1 MRRIGFFGGTFDP
14 PHPGHINAALAACN
28 ALGLERL
35 LLIPTYIPPHKTR
48 DGNGATAAQRLEMT
62 AIAAASDPR
71 LIPDSREIER
81 GGRSYT
87 YDTVTSLAGEYPGC
101 ELWMVCG
108 SDMLR
113 TLENWYRAEDFL
125 KIIKVAAA
133 PRAEGELED
142 MRRIAADL
150 WEKFGCEVRVLDIEP
165 IEVSSTGIR
174 RGEKLPAFGEIAE
187 YIQKHRLYI
196 GK

>member
-14 PHPGHINAALAACN
+14 PHKGHINAAVAACDI
-28 ALGLERL
+28 LGLERL

-62 AIAAASDPR
+62 TIAAKADPR
-71 LIPDSREIER
+71 FLPDAREIER
-81 GGRSYT
+81 GGNSYT
-87 YDTVTSLAGEYPGC
+87 YDTVMSLKAEFPQS

-108 SDMLR
+108 SDMLA
-113 TLENWYRAEDFL
+113 TLGKWYRAEDFL
-125 KIIKVAAA
+125 KEIKVAAA

-142 MRRIAADL
+142 MRQTARL
-150 WEKFGCEVRVLDIEP
+150 LEKNFSCEVRLLEIEP
-165 IEVSSTGIR
+165 IEVSSTEIR
-174 RGEKLPAFGEIAE
+174 RGGCLQALNEIAE
-187 YIQKHRLYI
+187 YIQKHQLYV